1 MFCPNCG
8 KQIPDGSKFCPYCG
22 AKIGIVEGIK
32 PDSKKYS
39 QQGNTGERVVNKEKR
54 KKNLA
59 IIIIPIVVVFL
70 AASIFIYFNFFPRI
84 SPEKSKDYE
93 NKGLTTLNTL
103 AEQNQLFDEKKIQ
116 EAQNDFKNAV
126 KYDPDNLSARKNLIY
141 TYLVSDNY
149 TEALNEVNAI
159 LAKNP
164 NDAFALKMKEL
175 LNEET
180 P

>member
-22 AKIGIVEGIK
+22 AKIEIVEVTK

-39 QQGNTGERVVNKEKR
+39 VQGNAGSRVVKKEKR
-54 KKNLA
+54 NKNLV
-59 IIIIPIVVVFL
+59 IIIIPIVAVFL
-70 AASIFIYFNFFPRI
+70 AAFIFIYFNFFPRI

-93 NKGLTTLNTL
+93 NKGLTILNTL
-103 AEQNQLFDEKKIQ
+103 TEQNQLFDEKKIQ
-116 EAQNDFKNAV
+116 EVQNDFKNAV

-149 TEALNEVNAI
+149 TEALKEVSAI

-164 NDAFALKMKEL
+164 NDAFAIKMKEL
-175 LNEET
+175 LSEET